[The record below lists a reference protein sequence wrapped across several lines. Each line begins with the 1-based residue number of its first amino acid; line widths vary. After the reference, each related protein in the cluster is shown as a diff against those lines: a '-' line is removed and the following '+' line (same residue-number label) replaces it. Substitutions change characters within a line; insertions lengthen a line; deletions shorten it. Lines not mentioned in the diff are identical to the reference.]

1 MKPES
6 SVINVYGTKNI
17 SIAELHKMGSSSLRN
32 INNVNIEKRLV
43 DLQKTTMG

>member
-32 INNVNIEKRLV
+32 INNVNRFSNKLV
-43 DLQKTTMG
+43 LNKK